1 MIKLTLDISEI
12 LNVVFKL
19 PNRPKIDNIFGDKK
33 EIYDY
38 LSTIIPPQIDFSPI
52 ELDYLDIG
60 GLNSDDFL
68 HNLRFHHELYQESL
82 EMYRRTGHTDS
93 NHFYV
98 NENNYKKIETKINNI
113 HYAIEQMVKY
123 CEQLTKFNIKLS
135 EFENSE
141 KKNKFD
147 IYASP
152 AVKERWYRFIVAYH
166 NASLIRTG
174 LDSNLL
180 NSLQQDLINQIRLEL
195 LAS

>member
-19 PNRPKIDNIFGDKK
+19 PNRQKIDNIFDDKK

-38 LSTIIPPQIDFSPI
+38 LSTIIPPKIDFSPI

-98 NENNYKKIETKINNI
+98 DEKNHKEIETQINNI

-123 CEQLTKFNIKLS
+123 CEQLTKFNNKLR

-152 AVKERWYRFIVAYH
+152 TVKDRWYRFIVAYH
-166 NASLIRTG
+166 NASLIRTE
-174 LDSNLL
+174 LDSNFL
-180 NSLQQDLINQIRLEL
+180 NSLRLDLLNQIRSDLI
-195 LAS
+195 AS